1 MLRYKCICCTR
12 EYKRELC
19 KKQLITNGICGIRC
33 RESFDLW
40 LALPPV
46 LRGRLSDWHREREKT
61 KGAA

>member
-1 MLRYKCICCTR
+1 MLIKICVC
-12 EYKRELC
+12 C
-19 KKQLITNGICGIRC
+19 KKQTKNVSFEQLVTHHVCSIRC

-46 LRGRLSDWHREREKT
+46 LRGRLSDFHREREKT

>member
-1 MLRYKCICCTR
+1 MLIKKCVVCLKETKHFSM
-12 EYKRELC
+12 E
-19 KKQLITNGICGIRC
+19 QLVTHNVCSLNC
-33 RESFDLW
+33 RRSFDLW

>member
-1 MLRYKCICCTR
+1 MMRTICVAC
-12 EYKRELC
+12 KRE
-19 KKQLITNGICGIRC
+19 KTSFSKNQLVTHNVCSIRC

>member
-1 MLRYKCICCTR
+1 MLIKICVCCRKET
-12 EYKRELC
+12 
-19 KKQLITNGICGIRC
+19 KKFSFDQLVTHWVCGQRC

>member
-1 MLRYKCICCTR
+1 MLIKICVC
-12 EYKRELC
+12 C
-19 KKQLITNGICGIRC
+19 KKQTKHLAVEQLVTHNVCSLNC
-33 RESFDLW
+33 RRSFDLW